1 MNFGYHITIL
11 RFLIVVFLSLQN
23 LERRTTSARDYC
35 IAPEKMVIL
44 ILIRSFPRM
53 SPTPMSPPLLEA
65 SNSGT
70 DVIIFVSVPMFFPL
84 TVPTSVSPPL
94 FQQKCFSPSVYQVPT
109 PMSSP
114 PFQHRCY
121 HFCFSTNVFLLLC
134 LCTQRQRHHQ
144 HQRLHHH
151 LHSSTDVIIGVSP
164 IVPTPASPPLF
175 QHRCFSPTVS

>member
-1 MNFGYHITIL
+1 MNFGYHIAIL

-44 ILIRSFPRM
+44 ILLRSFLRM

-84 TVPTSVSPPL
+84 TVPTSL
-94 FQQKCFSPSVYQVPT
+94 QGDFFQVGESIKTSIFY
-109 PMSSP
+109 
-114 PFQHRCY
+114 Y
-121 HFCFSTNVFLLLC
+121 A
-134 LCTQRQRHHQ
+134 
-144 HQRLHHH
+144 
-151 LHSSTDVIIGVSP
+151 I
-164 IVPTPASPPLF
+164 
-175 QHRCFSPTVS
+175 